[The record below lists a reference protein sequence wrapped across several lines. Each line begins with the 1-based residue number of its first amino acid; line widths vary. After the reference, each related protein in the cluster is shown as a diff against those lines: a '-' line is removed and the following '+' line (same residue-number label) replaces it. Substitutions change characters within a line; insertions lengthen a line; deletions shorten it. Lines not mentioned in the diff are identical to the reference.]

1 MSAEAVRRICLGLPA
16 VTEKLQWGEHLVFKV
31 GGKMFA
37 LANLDGEGNPLSFKC
52 SVEEFAELTEMEGII
67 PAPYFARAHWVALES
82 WDALPSKELRC
93 RLRRAYELV
102 RDRLPLKVQAGIKG

>member
-37 LANLDGEGNPLSFKC
+37 LANLDSEGNPLSFKC

-82 WDALPSKELRC
+82 WDALPAKELC
-93 RLRRAYELV
+93 ARLRRAYELV
-102 RDRLPLKVQAGIKG
+102 RERLPLKVRAGIKG